1 MLDFELALMR
11 ALVHAGLA
19 PQTAADELAGAS
31 DASALDIGAIGRSSG
46 EKGTPVP
53 GLLSALR
60 ERVGEIAA
68 AHLHQGATSQDV
80 VDTAVM
86 LIARRSLSPVLD
98 DLAGAADAC
107 ATLAQAN
114 RDALEP
120 GRTLLQ
126 QALPLTFG
134 LKAAGW
140 LAALD
145 TVRSELSYQRDH
157 LLAIQLGGAVGTL
170 ASLGDQGLAIA
181 ADMADQLGLVEPD
194 LPWHTNRLRPAQL
207 ASSLAITLGALAKIA
222 RDVVLLAQSEVGEVA
237 ESGGAGRGG
246 SSTMPHKRNQ
256 VSAVAVLACAE
267 RAPGLAATVLG
278 AMAQEHE
285 RAAGA
290 WQAES
295 EPLRELLRL
304 TGSAAVSAREML
316 TGLTVDHARMRANLD
331 LNGQLLMSESVAVAL
346 AQSIGRARAQDLV
359 EQATRQ
365 SVDDGRPLREV
376 LLELPEVADGLGPER
391 LDEAL
396 DPARY
401 LGVTAELIDRTI
413 EAHGSPRG

>member
-11 ALVHAGLA
+11 ALVRAGLA
-19 PQTAADELAGAS
+19 PETAADELAGCS
-31 DASALDIGAIGRSSG
+31 DASALDIAAIGRSSG

-53 GLLSALR
+53 GILSALR
-60 ERVGEIAA
+60 ERVGETAA

-107 ATLAQAN
+107 ASLAQAN

-145 TVRSELSYQRDH
+145 TVRSELSYLRDH
-157 LLAIQLGGAVGTL
+157 VLALQLGGAVGTL
-170 ASLGDQGLAIA
+170 ASLGDEGLALA

-207 ASSLAITLGALAKIA
+207 ASSLAITLGVLAKIA
-222 RDVVLLAQSEVGEVA
+222 RDVVLLAQSEVGEVT

-304 TGSAAVSAREML
+304 TGSAAESAREML
-316 TGLTVDHARMRANLD
+316 AGLTVDRARMRANLD

-359 EQATRQ
+359 EQAAREA
-365 SVDDGRPLREV
+365 VRDGRPFREV
-376 LLELPEVADGLGPER
+376 LLELPEVADGLGRER